1 MTIDLREK
9 TLKIMQKKRKN
20 GLTMNGRKFLRP
32 VRMYHT
38 LNFMGWAVRSNFT
51 ARQFLQIK
59 GLSEFQK
66 LFFFLFE
73 ICLQQSKRCSD
84 LCAWECRKGQT
95 PALGANGGGAGSPRE
110 CPGVTMG
117 AAISHCNSGL
127 PGCTRKPRPCSRRT
141 AVNLARKN
149 SHV

>member
-1 MTIDLREK
+1 MNNEKYSTRAVASVIATIPLP
-9 TLKIMQKKRKN
+9 L
-20 GLTMNGRKFLRP
+20 
-32 VRMYHT
+32 
-38 LNFMGWAVRSNFT
+38 
-51 ARQFLQIK
+51 
-59 GLSEFQK
+59 
-66 LFFFLFE
+66 LFFPRSSMSEKLSCFFSHSFSTLLFFLFFE

-117 AAISHCNSGL
+117 AAISHCNSSF

-149 SHV
+149 SHA